1 MAEPEADAP
10 EGAEDT
16 EPTSTAT
23 DDTEPVSAEEL
34 KKWKSLSRANEKA
47 LRAAQAE
54 LDKVKQSS
62 MSETERAVAQ
72 AKAEGRAE
80 AMREA
85 NTKLL
90 HAEIRAAAASVLA
103 DPDDAVHLLDLDS
116 FDSENIDRRQI
127 KSALAD
133 LVKSKP
139 YLSAA
144 PGNGSGEGGA
154 RGDSAVALNGDPLL
168 RDLERVVGAP
178 RR

>member
-1 MAEPEADAP
+1 MAEPEAEVEP
-10 EGAEDT
+10 T
-16 EPTSTAT
+16 EETEATSTAT
-23 DDTEPVSAEEL
+23 DDNEPATAEEI
-34 KKWKSLSRANEKA
+34 KRWKSLSRQNEKA

-54 LDKVKQSS
+54 LDKVRQSS
-62 MSETERAVAQ
+62 MSDTEKAVAQ
-72 AKAEGRAE
+72 ARAEGRAE
-80 AMREA
+80 AMKDA

-90 HAEIRAAAASVLA
+90 HAEVRAAAATVLA

-139 YLSAA
+139 YLSAQ
-144 PGNGSGEGGA
+144 PGNGAGEGGA
-154 RGDSAVALNGDPLL
+154 RGDTATALNGDPLL

>member
-1 MAEPEADAP
+1 MAEPDAAP
-10 EGAEDT
+10 EEGAEDT
-16 EPTSTAT
+16 EASSTAT

-34 KKWKSLSRANEKA
+34 KKWKSLSRSNEKA

-62 MSETERAVAQ
+62 MSETEKAVAQ
-72 AKAEGRAE
+72 ARAEGRAE
-80 AMREA
+80 AMKDA

-103 DPDDAVHLLDLDS
+103 DPDDAVHLLDLDT

-127 KSALAD
+127 KSALDD

-139 YLSAA
+139 YLSAQ
-144 PGNGSGEGGA
+144 PGNGAGEGGA
-154 RGDSAVALNGDPLL
+154 RGDTQKALNGDPLL